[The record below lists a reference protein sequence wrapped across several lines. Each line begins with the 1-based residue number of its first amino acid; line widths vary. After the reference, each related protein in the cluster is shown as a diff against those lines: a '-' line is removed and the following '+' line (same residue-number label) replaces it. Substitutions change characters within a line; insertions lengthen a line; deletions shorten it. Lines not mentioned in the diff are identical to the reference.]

1 MPTVREDRVFVEQGE
16 TLVAYV
22 AAGLGV
28 TAAHISGSKVGE
40 FALEHRCDACD
51 VAATGL
57 GVAAATGDGVRLLP
71 TDGGGGDFAATGFDR
86 PAVAVTGFDGGVL
99 AAGEDGTVAHYD
111 GSEWTARGS
120 VPDGVDVRALD
131 ADLVAAAD
139 GVHRLTAADT
149 GDRDD
154 DGGGGLSHVGLDDA
168 RDVAAPGVPQA
179 ATADGLFS
187 LGNGWLED
195 AAGDFRAV
203 AADPTTATPGEVG
216 VAHAATPDAC
226 FERTVGGEWTER
238 TDIPVDEPVVD
249 AAHAVDTTVLLTA
262 TGTLV
267 VDDRTADGSDTRHR
281 SLGLPDAAAVTV
293 VGEAHVDGV

>member
-1 MPTVREDRVFVEQGE
+1 MPTVREDRVFVEQGD

-40 FALEHRCDACD
+40 FALEVRCDARD
-51 VAATGL
+51 VAATAE
-57 GVAAATGDGVRLLP
+57 GVAVATDEDVLLS
-71 TDGGGGDFAATGFDR
+71 DGGDFAETGFG

-99 AAGEDGTVAHYD
+99 AAGEDGTIARYD
-111 GSEWTARGS
+111 GDWTDRGS
-120 VPDGVDVRALD
+120 VDAAVRALD
-131 ADLVAAAD
+131 ADLVAASD
-139 GVHRLTAADT
+139 GVHRLT
-149 GDRDD
+149 D
-154 DGGGGLSHVGLDDA
+154 DGVTHAGLDDA

-195 AAGDFRAV
+195 LPGDFRAV
-203 AADPTTATPGEVG
+203 AADPATATPGEVG
-216 VAHAATPDAC
+216 LAHAATPDAC
-226 FERTVGGEWTER
+226 FERADGAWTER
-238 TDIPVDEPVVD
+238 DLPVDEPVVD
-249 AAHAVDTTVLLTA
+249 AAHAVDTTILLTA

-267 VDDRTADGSDTRHR
+267 VDSDDDTRHR

-293 VGEAHVDGV
+293 VGDEHVDAV

>member
-40 FALEHRCDACD
+40 FALEVRCDARD
-51 VAATGL
+51 VAATGE
-57 GVAAATGDGVRLLP
+57 GVAVATAEDVLLS
-71 TDGGGGDFAATGFDR
+71 DGGDFAETGFG

-99 AAGEDGTVAHYD
+99 AAGEDGTIAHYD
-111 GSEWTARGS
+111 GDWTDRGS
-120 VPDGVDVRALD
+120 VDADVRALD
-131 ADLVAAAD
+131 ADLVAAGD
-139 GVHRLTAADT
+139 GVHRLT
-149 GDRDD
+149 D
-154 DGGGGLSHVGLDDA
+154 DGVTHAGLDDA

-195 AAGDFRAV
+195 VAGDFRAV
-203 AADPTTATPGEVG
+203 AADPATATPGEVG
-216 VAHAATPDAC
+216 LAHAATPEAC
-226 FERTVGGEWTER
+226 FEHADGVWTDRTL
-238 TDIPVDEPVVD
+238 PVDEPIVD
-249 AAHAVDTTVLLTA
+249 ATHAVDTTILLTA

-267 VDDRTADGSDTRHR
+267 VDSDDGDTRHR
-281 SLGLPDAAAVTV
+281 SLGLPDAAAITV
-293 VGEAHVDGV
+293 VGGEHVDAA

>member
-40 FALEHRCDACD
+40 FALEHRCDARD

-57 GVAAATGDGVRLLP
+57 GVATATGDGVRLLP
-71 TDGGGGDFAATGFDR
+71 TDGSDFAATGFDGA
-86 PAVAVTGFDGGVL
+86 AVAVTGFDGGVL

-111 GSEWTARGS
+111 GSEWTARGA
-120 VPDGVDVRALD
+120 VDDGVDVRALD

-139 GVHRLTAADT
+139 GVHRLT
-149 GDRDD
+149 D
-154 DGGGGLSHVGLDDA
+154 DGDGDALEHAGLDDA

-195 AAGDFRAV
+195 RSGDFRAV
-203 AADPTTATPGEVG
+203 AADPATATPGEVG

-226 FERTVGGEWTER
+226 FEHTTGGEWTER
-238 TDIPVDEPVVD
+238 TDLPVDEPVVD
-249 AAHAVDTTVLLTA
+249 AAHAVDTTVILTA

-267 VDDRTADGSDTRHR
+267 VDDHADGDTRHR
-281 SLGLPDAAAVTV
+281 SLGLPDAAAVAV
-293 VGEAHVDGV
+293 VGEAHADSV

>member
-22 AAGLGV
+22 AAGLGI

-40 FALEHRCDACD
+40 FALEHRCDARD

-57 GVAAATGDGVRLLP
+57 GVAAATDDGVLLS
-71 TDGGGGDFAATGFDR
+71 TAGSDFAATGFDR
-86 PAVAVTGFDGGVL
+86 AAVAVTGFDGGVL

-111 GSEWTARGS
+111 GSEWTDRGA
-120 VPDGVDVRALD
+120 VDDGVDVRGLD
-131 ADLVAAAD
+131 ADLVAATD
-139 GVHRLTAADT
+139 GVHRLTAD
-149 GDRDD
+149 GD
-154 DGGGGLSHVGLDDA
+154 GLTHAGLDDA
-168 RDVAAPGVPQA
+168 HDVAAPGVPQA

-187 LGNGWLED
+187 LGNGWLEA

-203 AADPTTATPGEVG
+203 AADPATAAPGQVG
-216 VAHAATPDAC
+216 VAHAATTDAC
-226 FERTVGGEWTER
+226 FEHTADGEWTER
-238 TDIPVDEPVVD
+238 TDLAVDEPVVD
-249 AAHAVDTTVLLTA
+249 ATHAVDTTILLTA

-267 VDDRTADGSDTRHR
+267 VEDHTDGDTRHR

-293 VGEAHVDGV
+293 VGEEHVTSDV